1 MAAWKHHAAWS
12 QADLGPNPSTLY
24 FQASRSLTSL
34 YRMETTHLSLGA
46 VRIRSTL
53 EDLSKVTEQAE
64 KQDRNPVLND
74 SS

>member
-1 MAAWKHHAAWS
+1 MAAWKHHGAWN

-64 KQDRNPVLND
+64 ETGQEP
-74 SS
+74 SSK